1 MKVAIIEDEKP
12 AARLLESMIRELR
25 PAWEITQIPGSVE
38 EATAWYAT
46 HAHPDILFLDIRLSD
61 GNSFLFIERARP
73 TSLIIFTTAYD
84 EYALRAFAVNSIDYL
99 LKPILP
105 ERLAEAIAKYERLVP
120 ATDTRRV
127 DDLLDS
133 LQSLVEGKQRYRTRF
148 LVRGHEEMT
157 TLPVGEVA
165 YFYTENRVT
174 FAVTHAGREHILD
187 LSLDRLAEQLDP
199 RQFFRANRQFILN
212 VESVTR
218 LEPYFGGKIIVH
230 TRPATRE
237 RVVVSKEKV
246 PSLKLWLNF

>member
-165 YFYTENRVT
+165 YFYTESR
-174 FAVTHAGREHILD
+174 VTHAGREHILD

-237 RVVVSKEKV
+237 RVVVSKEKA